1 MKQSDE
7 ELIARCR
14 RKDLVAF
21 QQLVERYRD
30 KLMAF
35 IYSMVRNYHLA
46 EDIFQET
53 FIRVYRKADRF
64 RDGYLFKTWL
74 YTIAANLCRDE
85 LRRVKRKPTI
95 ELDASV
101 TGSEEDGNRTRME
114 SLKSGGSTPRE
125 AAGARELEEI
135 FQKELVELSPE
146 HRQVVIMN
154 RVMGLKYREIAEVLG
169 IPSGTVRSRIHY
181 AIEYLKKKMEKDGL
195 L

>member
-14 RKDLVAF
+14 KKDLVAF

-64 RDGYLFKTWL
+64 RDGYPFKTWL

-95 ELDASV
+95 ELDAPIA
-101 TGSEEDGNRTRME
+101 GPEENGNRSRME
-114 SLKSGGSTPRE
+114 SLNSGGPTPRQE
-125 AAGARELEEI
+125 AGARELEEI
-135 FQKELVELSPE
+135 FQKGLVELSPE

>member
-1 MKQSDE
+1 MKHSDE

-14 RKDLVAF
+14 KKDLVAF

-30 KLMAF
+30 RLMAF

-53 FIRVYRKADRF
+53 FIRVYRKAHRF
-64 RDGYLFKTWL
+64 RAGYPFKTWL

-85 LRRVKRKPTI
+85 LRRVKRKPTV

-101 TGSEEDGNRTRME
+101 AGPEEDGGRSRME
-114 SLKSGGSTPRE
+114 SLKSGGPTPRE

-135 FQKELVELSPE
+135 FRKELAELSPE